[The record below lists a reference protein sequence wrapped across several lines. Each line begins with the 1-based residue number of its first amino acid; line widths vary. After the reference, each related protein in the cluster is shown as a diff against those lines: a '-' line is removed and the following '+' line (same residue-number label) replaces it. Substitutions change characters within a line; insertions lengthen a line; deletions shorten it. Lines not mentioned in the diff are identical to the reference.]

1 MTFHHGLSEDTLG
14 RTVEVLESFRKLEKA
29 VLFGSR
35 AKGTSKPGSNIDLAL
50 SGSALDERIVGRIY
64 DALDDLLLPY
74 QFSLIR
80 FDDQIDPE
88 VAAHI
93 NRVGLPFFEREAG
106 NLIATVSRSSY
117 DN

>member
-1 MTFHHGLSEDTLG
+1 MTFDHGLSEITMA
-14 RTVEVLESFRKLEKA
+14 RTTEVLESFPELEKV

-35 AKGTSKPGSNIDLAL
+35 AKGTHKPGSDIDLAL

-74 QFSLIR
+74 RFSLIR

-93 NRVGLPFFEREAG
+93 KRVGLPFFERKVGAI
-106 NLIATVSRSSY
+106 LSAI
-117 DN
+117 D